1 MVHECEGD
9 GFGDHPVSAA
19 GASAFEER
27 VSKVDVECVV
37 FEANWGGWSREL
49 AAAHGKKAV
58 GFMPSY
64 RDPFRAAYCS
74 DAIWNFDGHCIVR
87 NRPQDIDNFGHLAR
101 EEVSFVIADCLVGR
115 AVDCGGRRRFG
126 AFLPGIEDALPL
138 DAGLQKWLDAPD
150 MARELQTVTLVALG
164 SQSALGT
171 VSKDAEVKLMEGCL
185 LASPRVLAV
194 SRCDQGSLGTEV
206 QAAITSGR
214 LFVMPHV
221 PQWAV
226 LNHACVRCFVSH
238 GGANSTHEALASGVP
253 VVPLPFFDDQFYIAS
268 RLEEL
273 YGYSCPPLRKA
284 TLRSV
289 GAVQQDSARWADEE
303 NLFSCT
309 RSLVLQV
316 SGEAGAAA
324 AARSI
329 VELTQSN

>member
-1 MVHECEGD
+1 
-9 GFGDHPVSAA
+9 
-19 GASAFEER
+19 
-27 VSKVDVECVV
+27 
-37 FEANWGGWSREL
+37 
-49 AAAHGKKAV
+49 
-58 GFMPSY
+58 MPSY

-226 LNHACVRCFVSH
+226 LNHACVRCFVLLSCTICPSCLQAHETPVSKLRSH

-253 VVPLPFFDDQFYIAS
+253 VVPLPFFDDQ
-268 RLEEL
+268 LL
-273 YGYSCPPLRKA
+273 G
-284 TLRSV
+284 
-289 GAVQQDSARWADEE
+289 
-303 NLFSCT
+303 
-309 RSLVLQV
+309 
-316 SGEAGAAA
+316 
-324 AARSI
+324 
-329 VELTQSN
+329 